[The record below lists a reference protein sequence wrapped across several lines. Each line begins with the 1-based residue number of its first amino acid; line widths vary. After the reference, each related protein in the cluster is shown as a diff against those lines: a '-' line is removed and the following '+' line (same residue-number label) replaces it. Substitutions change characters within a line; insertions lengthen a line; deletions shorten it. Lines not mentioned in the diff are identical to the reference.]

1 MTNRDSICHPST
13 KYMGRLELGFSQPE
27 CSVYLGLQYKGRTI
41 KGLVVCY
48 VVWLRSI
55 GWVFG
60 LVACCGHQDSYRA
73 QVPQH
78 PIDSLEYHI

>member
-1 MTNRDSICHPST
+1 MVRERGMPRSLTDAIH
-13 KYMGRLELGFSQPE
+13 YHAQLGPPD
-27 CSVYLGLQYKGRTI
+27 KGRPV